1 MNPNTSNKEPQKAAF
16 ERLLVIMD
24 ELRLQCPWDKKQT
37 WESLSPLSIEELYEL
52 TDAIESGNKKDI
64 KGELGD
70 LFLHLVFYSKIAEE
84 EGEFDV
90 ADVLNTICEKLI
102 ARHPHIYGDLVLE
115 DAEAVKQN
123 WEKLKLKEGRTS
135 VLEGVPKALPALI
148 KATRIQDKVAKVGF
162 DWDNKAD
169 VWAKVLEELQ
179 EFDETQ
185 TQNFEQHKAE
195 EEFGDLLFALVNY
208 ARFANIDPE
217 TALRKANNKFTTRFQ
232 YIEQHAKPSI
242 AELNLQQMEA
252 LWQEAKKTGL

>member
-1 MNPNTSNKEPQKAAF
+1 
-16 ERLLVIMD
+16 
-24 ELRLQCPWDKKQT
+24 
-37 WESLSPLSIEELYEL
+37 
-52 TDAIESGNKKDI
+52 
-64 KGELGD
+64 
-70 LFLHLVFYSKIAEE
+70 
-84 EGEFDV
+84 
-90 ADVLNTICEKLI
+90 
-102 ARHPHIYGDLVLE
+102 
-115 DAEAVKQN
+115 
-123 WEKLKLKEGRTS
+123 
-135 VLEGVPKALPALI
+135 
-148 KATRIQDKVAKVGF
+148 VAKVGF

-169 VWAKVLEELQ
+169 VWAKVLEELE

>member
-1 MNPNTSNKEPQKAAF
+1 MNANTSNKELQKAAF

-24 ELRLQCPWDKKQT
+24 ELRAQCPWDKKQT

-84 EGEFDV
+84 EAEFDV

-162 DWDNKAD
+162 DWENKAD
-169 VWAKVLEELQ
+169 VWAKVLEELE

-242 AELNLQQMEA
+242 AELNLEQMEA

>member
-1 MNPNTSNKEPQKAAF
+1 MNPNTSNKELQKAAF

-24 ELRLQCPWDKKQT
+24 ELRLKCPWDKKQT

-52 TDAIESGNKKDI
+52 TDAIEAGNKKDI

-70 LFLHLVFYSKIAEE
+70 LFLHLVFYSKIADE

-169 VWAKVLEELQ
+169 VWAKVLEELE

>member
-1 MNPNTSNKEPQKAAF
+1 MNANTSNKELQKAAF

-24 ELRLQCPWDKKQT
+24 ELRAQCPWDKKQT

-84 EGEFDV
+84 EAEFDV

-148 KATRIQDKVAKVGF
+148 KATRIQDKAAKVGF
-162 DWDNKAD
+162 DWENKAD
-169 VWAKVLEELQ
+169 VWAKVLEELE

-242 AELNLQQMEA
+242 AELNLEQMEA

>member
-24 ELRLQCPWDKKQT
+24 ELRLKCPWDKKQT

-52 TDAIESGNKKDI
+52 TDAIEAGNKKDI

-70 LFLHLVFYSKIAEE
+70 LFLHLVFYSKIADE

-169 VWAKVLEELQ
+169 VWAKVLEELE

>member
-1 MNPNTSNKEPQKAAF
+1 
-16 ERLLVIMD
+16 
-24 ELRLQCPWDKKQT
+24 
-37 WESLSPLSIEELYEL
+37 LSPLSIEELYEL
-52 TDAIESGNKKDI
+52 TDAIEAGNKKDI

-70 LFLHLVFYSKIAEE
+70 LFLHLVFYSKIADE

-169 VWAKVLEELQ
+169 VWAKVLEELE

>member
-1 MNPNTSNKEPQKAAF
+1 M
-16 ERLLVIMD
+16 VIMD
-24 ELRLQCPWDKKQT
+24 ELRAQCPWDKKQT

-84 EGEFDV
+84 EAEFDV

-148 KATRIQDKVAKVGF
+148 KATRIQDKAAKVGF
-162 DWDNKAD
+162 DWENKAD
-169 VWAKVLEELQ
+169 VWAKVLEELE

-242 AELNLQQMEA
+242 AELNLEQMEA

>member
-1 MNPNTSNKEPQKAAF
+1 MNANTSNKELQKAAF

-24 ELRLQCPWDKKQT
+24 ELRAQCPWDKKQT

-84 EGEFDV
+84 EAEFDV

-148 KATRIQDKVAKVGF
+148 KATRIQDKAAKVGF

-169 VWAKVLEELQ
+169 VWAKVLEELE

-242 AELNLQQMEA
+242 AELNLEQMEA